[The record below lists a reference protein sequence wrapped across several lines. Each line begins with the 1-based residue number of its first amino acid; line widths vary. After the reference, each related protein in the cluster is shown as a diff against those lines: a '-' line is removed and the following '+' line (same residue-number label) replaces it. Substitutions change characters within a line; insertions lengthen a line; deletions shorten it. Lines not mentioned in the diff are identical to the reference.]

1 MTILAALSI
10 YSGHQDIIRDHDGLV
25 RTYVRSAISGNF
37 GYGFPLNQRN
47 DISFEGLEPGD
58 IILGAFPNCAY
69 GRYSHAAIYLGEDHI
84 IEGYADLGIVRQP
97 IEHFREYSQIC
108 LLRVEAEPA
117 VKEAAVSYVSEHLG
131 QVFYP
136 VAFKSGQRTWNCTK
150 IMWKAYQILGI
161 DFDDNNDLWV
171 SPDSIYDSRHVTV
184 IRENGLLWF

>member
-1 MTILAALSI
+1 MSI
-10 YSGHQDIIRDHDGLV
+10 RQNRFAVVLM
-25 RTYVRSAISGNF
+25 RF
-37 GYGFPLNQRN
+37 GWFP
-47 DISFEGLEPGD
+47 I
-58 IILGAFPNCAY
+58 IILFPIRCIA
-69 GRYSHAAIYLGEDHI
+69 EI